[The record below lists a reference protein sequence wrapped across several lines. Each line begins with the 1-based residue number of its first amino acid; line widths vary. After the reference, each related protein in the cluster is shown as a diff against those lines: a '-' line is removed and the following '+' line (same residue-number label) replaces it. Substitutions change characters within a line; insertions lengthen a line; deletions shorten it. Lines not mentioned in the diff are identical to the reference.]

1 MVDDGFY
8 YFSGNRTECDV
19 MKYWMNIIRKSGGTE
34 LVLNIKS
41 LPEKLQQQLKVAG
54 LDTIMGTGGVLGM
67 YYQEDKTVYIFLTEV
82 VRYIKGQKPE
92 IDLNSPRMERLIIN
106 RILSTIEHENLHKVM
121 DDNIKEFME
130 NYTDY
135 FVSDVVIPAVAEFLD
150 RIEVDSMESFTS
162 RIQSE
167 AISVAMTPSV
177 RNLLYNSG
185 QNLLHEI
192 MVRMIMQYD
201 NNRVIKDI
209 TPYILQ
215 YIPMMLSDLA
225 AELGF
230 VPEELRTD
238 ENVQGVLNLM
248 ITTIPHFWSSL
259 LRNTFLNNFDEVN
272 KFMQTQLQQ
281 VMGGMGNTD

>member
-1 MVDDGFY
+1 MVDDGIY
-8 YFSGNRTECDV
+8 YFSSYRTERDV

-34 LVLNIKS
+34 LVLNVKG

-54 LDTIMGTGGVLGM
+54 LGVDETGGVLGM
-67 YYQEDKTVYIFLTEV
+67 YHQEDKTVYIFLTEV
-82 VRYIKGQKPE
+82 VRFIKGQKPE

-106 RILSTIEHENLHKVM
+106 RILATIEHENLHRVM
-121 DDNIKEFME
+121 DDSIKEFME

-135 FVSDVVIPAVAEFLD
+135 FVSEVVTPVVAEFLD
-150 RIEVDSMESFTS
+150 SIEVDSIESFTS

-167 AISVAMTPSV
+167 AISVAITPSV

-192 MVRMIMQYD
+192 MVRMMLQYD
-201 NNRVIKDI
+201 NNRVIKEI

-215 YIPMMLSDLA
+215 YIPMMLGDLA
-225 AELGF
+225 ATLGF
-230 VPEELRTD
+230 VPDELRTD
-238 ENVQGVLNLM
+238 ENIQGILNLM
-248 ITTIPHFWSSL
+248 IDAIPHFWSTL

-272 KFMQTQLQQ
+272 KFMRTHLRQ
-281 VMGGMGNTD
+281 VLNVE